1 MNKCDLSKPT
11 KREVLSQ
18 KLFINSNMAIIDEAD
33 LNNHCSILNTYL
45 DALLIDYDLE
55 KGYFANTYE
64 ENVETYN
71 YHQKLYN
78 NIEKTV
84 TAYLNEDFNYVITRK
99 QRSILLNAL
108 NNLFDSVRPEYKD
121 DEIADLIN
129 IIGG

>member
-11 KREVLSQ
+11 KHEVLSQ

-33 LNNHCSILNTYL
+33 LNDDCSLLNTYL

-71 YHQKLYN
+71 YHQKIYA

-99 QRSILLNAL
+99 QRSILLIAL

-129 IIGG
+129 IIGE